1 MDWKNF
7 EVYLK
12 RVWFSNGIHHHYSSS
27 KIKPEFS
34 RDYFN
39 KLLDATQTELDDDIV
54 EILFNDKDDKR
65 TNLSKDMDIVLHS
78 AVNYYGPDVTDA
90 EATAFYDAMDADPI
104 RPIEKGLNSKLVK
117 EHGKLVEKVWNS
129 GAMYGEAI
137 DKIIYW
143 LEKAV
148 RVAENQ
154 EQVEALKLL

>member
-39 KLLDATQTELDDDIV
+39 SLLDATNTELDGEIV

-78 AVNYYGPDVTDA
+78 AVNYYGSNVTDE
-90 EATAFYDAMDADPI
+90 EATAFYDEMKADQISP
-104 RPIEKGLNSKLVK
+104 
-117 EHGKLVEKVWNS
+117 
-129 GAMYGEAI
+129 
-137 DKIIYW
+137 
-143 LEKAV
+143 
-148 RVAENQ
+148 
-154 EQVEALKLL
+154 